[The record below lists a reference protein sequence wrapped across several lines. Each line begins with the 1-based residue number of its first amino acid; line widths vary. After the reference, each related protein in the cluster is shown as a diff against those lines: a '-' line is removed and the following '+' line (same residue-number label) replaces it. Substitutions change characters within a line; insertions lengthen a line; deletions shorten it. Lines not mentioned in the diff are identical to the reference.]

1 MSKGKLYGVGVGPG
15 DKELITVKALKV
27 LNKVEVIAVPIMK
40 SGIRTAFNII
50 EDYVNNKKI
59 INCMTPMSKDFDKL
73 HKNYEKISDMIEVEL
88 KNENNVAFITIG
100 DPTVYST
107 YIQINSIISER
118 GYETEIIPGITSF
131 CGAAAKLNIP
141 LCDRNESLVI
151 LPASYSEFKDSLD
164 IKGTKVLMKAN
175 KDILKVREILRE
187 KGLINKS
194 YMVECC
200 GMENERIYRN
210 LDEIDEKTSYFSII
224 IVK

>member
-1 MSKGKLYGVGVGPG
+1 M
-15 DKELITVKALKV
+15 
-27 LNKVEVIAVPIMK
+27 EVIAVPLMK

-50 EDYVNNKKI
+50 EDYVNDKKI
-59 INCMTPMSKDFDKL
+59 INCVTPMSKDFDKL
-73 HKNYEKISDMIEVEL
+73 HKNYEKISDMIEAEL
-88 KNENNVAFITIG
+88 KNENDVAFITIG

-141 LCDRNESLVI
+141 LCDRDEPLVI
-151 LPASYSEFKDSLD
+151 LPASYSEFKDGLD

-175 KDILKVREILRE
+175 KDILKVRETLRE

-194 YMVECC
+194 YMVERC
-200 GMENERIYRN
+200 GMENEKIYRN